1 MVFEDES
8 SDDTSSLPY
17 IHSSSSSTDGFN
29 HVNSLELGL
38 GLARHGKFDFAWK
51 VLISLEDTNYKGLE
65 LHVFCEKHGKAAERL
80 VAFEGVY
87 TRRRFLACAEPE
99 GHKCGV
105 IQWVYYEWP
114 PTMENALLKLWAMFE
129 ESKISR
135 VNDNLESAF
144 TNHSLKE
151 EKSKLDANYDK
162 LVQDVHQLMD
172 MQEDRVVDFS
182 YMQANHTYHQQCRKA
197 EMAKKDADTE
207 KLNQKY
213 ELLCNL
219 TSDQA
224 TVIQNMKF
232 KNIKETELL
241 SEAKM
246 NLELT
251 NAEFT
256 KFEEKLSQE
265 KLELKF

>member
-1 MVFEDES
+1 MVFEDKRS
-8 SDDTSSLPY
+8 NDTSRLPY
-17 IHSSSSSTDGFN
+17 MHSSSSSIDGLTTKPLPSFLTF
-29 HVNSLELGL
+29 SS
-38 GLARHGKFDFAWK
+38 K

-87 TRRRFLACAEPE
+87 TRRRFLACAEP
-99 GHKCGV
+99 
-105 IQWVYYEWP
+105 
-114 PTMENALLKLWAMFE
+114 
-129 ESKISR
+129 
-135 VNDNLESAF
+135 
-144 TNHSLKE
+144 
-151 EKSKLDANYDK
+151 
-162 LVQDVHQLMD
+162 
-172 MQEDRVVDFS
+172 
-182 YMQANHTYHQQCRKA
+182 ANHTYHQQCRKA

-224 TVIQNMKF
+224 TVIQNLKF
-232 KNIKETELL
+232 KNIKEKELL